1 MFGTSGIRG
10 PVGSEVTAA
19 LALDVGRA
27 VASELRERRTTADG
41 GSAAADEGAPLAVV
55 GRDARE
61 TGPVLA
67 DAVSAGLRECGA
79 DVERLGVAATPTVAR
94 AVRATNAAVGVCV
107 TASHNPPAD
116 NGLKLWTASGRAYDV
131 DDAERVA
138 ARVRNDRFSFADWD
152 GFGTETD
159 SPDAVEHGS
168 TSPASQARQDA
179 VEHSSTSPRSAS
191 PRQDAVERH
200 REALVADGRQ
210 IIGSDGLEG
219 LDAVVDVGNGTGGVT
234 ADALTEL
241 GASVTTL
248 NAQPDGCFPARP
260 SEPTAEHCEALT
272 DHVEATGAD
281 LGIAHD
287 GDADRMMAVDD
298 HGRFVS
304 GDVLL
309 ALFARDAA
317 SEGDQVAVPIDTS
330 LAVDSALAA
339 VGASAVRTPVGDV
352 HVANRIAEDDLPFG
366 GEPSGAW
373 LWRDG
378 VPCPDGPLAA
388 VRLAGLVA
396 ERGPLSTLVDGVETY
411 PLERD
416 SVETDRKDDLM
427 EVVANRVRRE
437 YAEVT
442 SIDGVR
448 ATVDGGWFLVRASGT
463 EPLVRLTAEAKTP
476 EHAESLLAAAR
487 DAVRAAES
495 ELA

>member
-10 PVGSEVTAA
+10 PVGDEVTAA

-27 VASELRERRTTADG
+27 VASENAVH
-41 GSAAADEGAPLAVV
+41 AVV

-61 TGPVLA
+61 TGAVLA

-79 DVERLGVAATPTVAR
+79 DVDRLGVAATPTVAR
-94 AVRATNAAVGVCV
+94 AVRATDADVGVVV
-107 TASHNPPAD
+107 TASHNPPED
-116 NGLKLWTASGRAYDV
+116 NGLKLWTAAGRAYDV

-152 GFGTETD
+152 DFGTETTR
-159 SPDAVEHGS
+159 A
-168 TSPASQARQDA
+168 
-179 VEHSSTSPRSAS
+179 
-191 PRQDAVERH
+191 DAVERH
-200 REALVADGRQ
+200 RDALVTDVQDTADGVNAAPS
-210 IIGSDGLEG
+210 GADLDGLNV
-219 LDAVVDVGNGTGGVT
+219 VVDVGNGTGGVT
-234 ADALTEL
+234 PDALTEL

-248 NAQPDGCFPARP
+248 HAQPDGRFPGRP
-260 SEPTAEHCEALT
+260 SEPTAENCGALAAHVKAT
-272 DHVEATGAD
+272 DAD
-281 LGIAHD
+281 LGVAHD

-298 HGRFVS
+298 RGRFVP

-317 SEGDQVAVPIDTS
+317 SEGECVAVPIDTS
-330 LAVDSALAA
+330 LAVDNALSE
-339 VGASAVRTPVGDV
+339 VGASTVRTPVGDV
-352 HVANRIAEDDLPFG
+352 HVANRLANDDLPFG

-396 ERGPLSTLVDGVETY
+396 ERGPFSALVDDIETF

-416 SVETDRKDDLM
+416 SVETDQKEELM
-427 EVVANRVRRE
+427 EVVANRVRRDYE
-437 YAEVT
+437 SVT

-463 EPLVRLTAEAKTP
+463 EPLVRLTAEARTP
-476 EHAESLLAAAR
+476 EHAENLLAAAR
-487 DAVRAAES
+487 QAVQAAQS
-495 ELA
+495 ETT

>member
-10 PVGSEVTAA
+10 SVGDEVTAA

-27 VASELRERRTTADG
+27 VASDG
-41 GSAAADEGAPLAVV
+41 AARAVI

-61 TGPVLA
+61 TGAALA

-79 DVERLGVAATPTVAR
+79 DVDRVGVAATPTVAR
-94 AVRATNAAVGVCV
+94 AVRATDADVGVCV

-116 NGLKLWTASGRAYDV
+116 NGLKLWTSSGRAYDV

-138 ARVRNDRFSFADWD
+138 ARVRNERFSYANWD
-152 GFGTETD
+152 DFGSETERT
-159 SPDAVEHGS
+159 
-168 TSPASQARQDA
+168 
-179 VEHSSTSPRSAS
+179 
-191 PRQDAVERH
+191 DAVERH
-200 REALVADGRQ
+200 RNSLVADARNGRASADS
-210 IIGSDGLEG
+210 GCLDGL
-219 LDAVVDVGNGTGGVT
+219 DVVVDVGNGTGGLT
-234 ADALTEL
+234 AGALTEL

-248 NAQPDGCFPARP
+248 NGQPDGRFPGRP
-260 SEPTAEHCEALT
+260 SEPTAENCEALVS
-272 DHVEATGAD
+272 HVESASAD

-298 HGRFVS
+298 RGRFVP

-309 ALFARDAA
+309 AVFARDAA
-317 SEGDQVAVPIDTS
+317 SDGDQVAVPIDTS
-330 LAVDSALAA
+330 LAVDDALES
-339 VGASAVRTPVGDV
+339 VGASTVRTPVGDV
-352 HVANRIAEDDLPFG
+352 HVANRLASDDLPFG

-396 ERGPLSTLVDGVETY
+396 SDGPLSALVDGVETF

-416 SVETDRKDDLM
+416 NVEAERKDELM
-427 EVVANRVRRE
+427 EVVANRVRRD
-437 YAEVT
+437 YDSVT

-448 ATVDGGWFLVRASGT
+448 ATVDDGWFLVRASGT
-463 EPLVRLTAEAKTP
+463 EPLVRITAEAQTE
-476 EHAESLLAAAR
+476 EHAETLLSAAR
-487 DAVRAAES
+487 RAVSAAKS
-495 ELA
+495 ETA